1 MSDVLKFPPKFL
13 SVAAERYARSEP
25 RSIRYRR
32 RASRLGQLADAE
44 ETSEGVLTLM
54 QQALAWI
61 QLAENEE
68 LLDRADKC
76 PIVLVVEDTPMQ
88 RFDAV
93 SMIERA
99 GFETLEAASADDAIS
114 ILESSPNVDVVFTDI
129 KMPGSMDGLKLAAAI
144 KARWPS
150 ITVVATSGVM
160 DIRDEQLPEGC
171 LFVPKP
177 YSAEQVVGALQGM
190 VRAS

>member
-93 SMIERA
+93 SMIVE
-99 GFETLEAASADDAIS
+99 
-114 ILESSPNVDVVFTDI
+114 
-129 KMPGSMDGLKLAAAI
+129 
-144 KARWPS
+144 
-150 ITVVATSGVM
+150 
-160 DIRDEQLPEGC
+160 
-171 LFVPKP
+171 
-177 YSAEQVVGALQGM
+177 
-190 VRAS
+190 